1 MPKPH
6 DRHKDHHTIM
16 LVIIVA
22 IVAFGLGYI
31 FARAKYKT
39 QLKTTYNMVVERD
52 STIKNLNTKIQ
63 QIQTLLEDN
72 KE

>member
-1 MPKPH
+1 MPKPA
-6 DRHKDHHTIM
+6 DRHRDHHTIM

-39 QLKTTYNMVVERD
+39 QLKTTYNMVLERD
-52 STIKNLNTKIQ
+52 ATISNLNAKIKQ
-63 QIQTLLEDN
+63 AQTLLEKN
-72 KE
+72 N